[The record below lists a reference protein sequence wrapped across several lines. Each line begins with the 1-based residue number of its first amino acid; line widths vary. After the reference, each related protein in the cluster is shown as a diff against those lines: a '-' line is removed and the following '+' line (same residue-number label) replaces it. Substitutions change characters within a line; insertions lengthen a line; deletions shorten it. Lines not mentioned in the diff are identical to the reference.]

1 MREECQKF
9 QNICAIFEEL
19 FDEQSEALPLKLFNY
34 SNLSSYQTSWNFI
47 IFWFIITPPLL
58 ELLSAS
64 NNNKKKGE
72 LQLLKTK
79 GWKWEEK
86 FDCMQLLIKY
96 DMNPWN
102 DIFRSI
108 KLRFII

>member
-58 ELLSAS
+58 ELLSVS
-64 NNNKKKGE
+64 INNKKKRE
-72 LQLLKTK
+72 NFNY
-79 GWKWEEK
+79 EK
-86 FDCMQLLIKY
+86 QKDENERKNSTACNF
-96 DMNPWN
+96 
-102 DIFRSI
+102 
-108 KLRFII
+108 